1 MLCANADPKQIDFR
15 FMIFLW
21 QKTQEITPYDSLEC
35 LEMKAAIEA
44 SYIGKPNFFA
54 PLISLNARLLA
65 L

>member
-1 MLCANADPKQIDFR
+1 
-15 FMIFLW
+15 MIFLW
-21 QKTQEITPYDSLEC
+21 QETQEITPYDSLEC

-54 PLISLNARLLA
+54 PLISLTARLLA